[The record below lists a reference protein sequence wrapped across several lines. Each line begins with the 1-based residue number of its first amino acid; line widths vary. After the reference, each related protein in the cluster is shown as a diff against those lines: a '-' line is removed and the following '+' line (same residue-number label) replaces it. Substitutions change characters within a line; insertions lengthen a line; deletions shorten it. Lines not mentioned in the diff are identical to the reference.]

1 MRRFFMKF
9 SWSLVNSS
17 SKTGSE
23 LVAPTKSDVQVSR
36 TVAFEFWVRTRVS
49 TVGRPRRRV
58 GPLESIEN
66 HKNLGFSGT
75 EFWIRTVA
83 VPDRSKSM
91 RDMLLGK
98 S

>member
-23 LVAPTKSDVQVSR
+23 LAYPQKSDVQVSR

-66 HKNLGFSGT
+66 HENVEISVS
-75 EFWIRTVA
+75 EFWIRGVA
-83 VPDRSKSM
+83 VSDRSKRM
-91 RDMLLGK
+91 RDVFLGK
-98 S
+98 R